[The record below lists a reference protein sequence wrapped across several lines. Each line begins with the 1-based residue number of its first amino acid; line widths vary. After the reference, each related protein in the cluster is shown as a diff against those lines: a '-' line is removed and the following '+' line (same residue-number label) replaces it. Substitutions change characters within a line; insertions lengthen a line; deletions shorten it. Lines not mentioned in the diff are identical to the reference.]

1 MALRHRPGSASVR
14 IIAEKQLPRGLIAL
28 LLVLAFAC
36 RALIPGG
43 YMPVAAPQGAG
54 LVLSW
59 CTPQG
64 VVAAPLPPELQ
75 SAAGHQPGDDDPAP
89 HHPSSTDLCAFAL
102 TLGGGG
108 LPAAEFPPAPAQAW
122 PIAPAIPARVLAEF
136 TTHRLA
142 APPPPAQAPP
152 LSA

>member
-1 MALRHRPGSASVR
+1 MALHHRPGFAPAR
-14 IIAEKQLPRGLIAL
+14 FMAGPKQQQGLIAL

-36 RALIPGG
+36 RALIPSG
-43 YMPVAAPQGAG
+43 YMPVSAPQGAG

-75 SAAGHQPGDDDPAP
+75 SAAGHQRDDDDPA
-89 HHPSSTDLCAFAL
+89 HDRSGGHLCAFAL

-108 LPAAEFPPAPAQAW
+108 LPSPDFPPVPAQAW
-122 PIAPAIPARVLAEF
+122 PITPAIAARVLAEF

-152 LSA
+152 LSV